1 MGDPAM
7 TSDDLPV
14 RRHEIALRNLFT
26 AVLLYKPCI
35 VLIWHKADLHAV
47 RLVCHI
53 ESQLLGNRTDLAL
66 LIGTDR
72 HFCTHQLLLCQIVQG
87 ICLILC
93 RRHRIADRIAAI
105 LQLLNPGVMA
115 CCDEGRTDLH
125 AALQQGLP
133 FDIAVAGDT
142 RVRRPPV

>member
-1 MGDPAM
+1 M
-7 TSDDLPV
+7 TPDDLPV
-14 RRHEIALRNLFT
+14 RRHEIAFRNLFA
-26 AVLLYKPCI
+26 AVLLNKPCI
-35 VLIWHKADLHAV
+35 VLIRHKADLHAV

-72 HFCTHQLLLCQIVQG
+72 HFCAHQLLLCQIVQG
-87 ICLILC
+87 IGLILC
-93 RRHRIADRIAAI
+93 CRHRIADRIAAI
-105 LQLLNPGVMA
+105 FQLLNPGVVT
-115 CCDEGRTDLH
+115 CRDVVRTDLH
-125 AALQQGLP
+125 AALQQGFP